1 VSSTNTSQSLQPE
14 WIRGVCQLVSAGHV
28 YLRHLLIAAWLF
40 SSAAS
45 CDRAYDPIAEL
56 PYRRFASV
64 AQAMQSIVSMAA
76 TDSMPLPSTFA
87 VGEYHPTSKQHARVP
102 PITWFYRDMLP
113 ALCGQACHLLLETWT
128 DDLQWTRSY
137 RSVSRQI
144 AVAID
149 RPKSALAAMS
159 AMPAL
164 PAMQL
169 HMLSLPY
176 VQQQALLDA
185 KGHVDFFRLL
195 VTITEKLGDAAIEL
209 SQRAPKHNVIIYGG
223 AIHNDLYPAWGLG
236 IFSYAGNVAQHT
248 DSQVVEIDV
257 VVPEIVGDNHE
268 LRRQDWFLLLKA
280 ANPHSAILYQRGLRS
295 FVLITPTNGG
305 IHEHTVSMK
314 SANPSGSL

>member
-1 VSSTNTSQSLQPE
+1 MIKTSQTVQPE
-14 WIRGVCQLVSAGHV
+14 WIRCVCQPVIAGHV
-28 YLRHLLIAAWLF
+28 YFRYLLLIGILCG
-40 SSAAS
+40 SAGS
-45 CDRAYDPIAEL
+45 CDRPYDPIAEI
-56 PYRRFASV
+56 PFRRFASV
-64 AQAMQSIVSMAA
+64 ADAMQSIVSMAA
-76 TDSMPLPSTFA
+76 ESSAPTFA
-87 VGEYHPTSKQHARVP
+87 VGEYHPTAKQQVRVP

-113 ALCGQACHLLLETWT
+113 ALCGQACHLLMETWS

-159 AMPAL
+159 AIPVL

-169 HMLSLPY
+169 HTLSLPY

-185 KGHVDFFRLL
+185 KGRVDFFRLL

-209 SQRAPKHNVIIYGG
+209 SQRAPKQNVIIYGG

-236 IFSYAGNVAQHT
+236 IFSYAGNVAQNT
-248 DSQVVEIDV
+248 VGQIVEIDV
-257 VVPEIVGDNHE
+257 VVPEIVGDNNE

-280 ANPHSAILYQRGLRS
+280 ANPHSAILYQRGLHS

-305 IHEHTVSMK
+305 VDEHGVSMQ
-314 SANPSGSL
+314 SANQPGSL